1 MIITKQVS
9 FEMED
14 TEIIRLFMMERREG
28 GRELPISVLT
38 RELLPAFHFVR
49 AHRIEFFDNIPIEAT
64 VSLRHQDGDDPP
76 DVVFE
81 FKDRTVA
88 IEVTSADPKH
98 FHQNEDMREEFRY
111 QGIVTHDLP
120 RAIAT
125 KSRQESERKLT
136 GQDSDTWESVSDYL
150 TSSIDGILRE
160 VKRKIEKRNVQ
171 DLTEMYSVVAVL
183 VTGQFLDD
191 AHWNKILEGFSESSK
206 FYIPRGVRIG
216 VICGRFIPNGVVLGK
231 SALLGA

>member
-14 TEIIRLFMMERREG
+14 TEIVRLFMMERREG

-49 AHRIEFFDNIPIEAT
+49 AHRIDFFDNIPIEAT

-98 FHQNEDMREEFRY
+98 FHQNEDIREEFRY

-120 RAIAT
+120 RSIAT

-136 GQDSDTWESVSDYL
+136 GQDPDTWESVSDYL
-150 TSSIDGILRE
+150 KSSIDGILRE

-171 DLTEMYSVVAVL
+171 DLVEKYSIAVVL

-191 AHWNKILEGFSESSK
+191 AHWNKILRGFIENFNFNK
-206 FYIPRGVRIG
+206 TRGIRIG
-216 VICGRFIPNGVVLGK
+216 IISGRFVPNGVILGK
-231 SALLGA
+231 SALLR